1 MGQSITPIAYRVGF
15 FRVWDSLYTES
26 LYLKNYN
33 FFLKSQMLCL
43 YTEGFFN
50 KWTWD
55 GRRSYFLNFI
65 FSHLEISWSFN
76 FVHLYVYVYNS
87 GIEFIHYKLRRELFQ
102 NKKFVKSNNVFFSF
116 FKKSSEVSLNKYMK
130 SLNYLMNFYFKYMNI
145 KKGFKSLSMS
155 KQLVQRKKL
164 HKKLFDLQLKN
175 KKKNFIRIKNFIK
188 KLALFKQR
196 FFNDKGII
204 KRFGVE
210 LLKNKTR
217 KYIYNIVFVYI
228 FLKKLIKL
236 RFYKTYLNFSNYF
249 FFIKPVE
256 NALKRHFFKDFY
268 YLLGLNKF
276 KNIDNNFNISL
287 IRLLPSS
294 VTAATYARHIWLKLY
309 KKYHFGK
316 VIYSLLR
323 NVRSSGFFKG
333 LLVRCNG
340 RFTKKQ
346 RAWHSVYRHGKMPL
360 SKQSALVDDTVIY
373 VKLRYGIS
381 AVHINL
387 NYT

>member
-43 YTEGFFN
+43 YMEGFFN

-65 FSHLEISWSFN
+65 FSHLEISWSYN
-76 FVHLYVYVYNS
+76 YLHLYVYVYTS
-87 GIEFIHYKLRRELFQ
+87 GVEFLHYKLKKNLFN
-102 NKKFVKSNNVFFSF
+102 NKNYLSKNLNFFSF
-116 FKKSSEVSLNKYMK
+116 YNNKDKRYLNKYMLG
-130 SLNYLMNFYFKYMNI
+130 LNSLMNFYFKFINM
-145 KKGFKSLSMS
+145 KGVLGG
-155 KQLVQRKKL
+155 KKL
-164 HKKLFDLQLKN
+164 LV
-175 KKKNFIRIKNFIK
+175 KKNFKKKFDNQLLIK
-188 KLALFKQR
+188 KKTFYKLKYFLKRLTLFKQR

-204 KRFGVE
+204 KRFGID
-210 LLKNKTR
+210 LKSNKHK
-217 KYIYNIVFVYI
+217 KYMFNIIYVYI

-236 RFYKTYLNFSNYF
+236 RFYKTFLNFNNFF

-256 NALKRHFFKDFY
+256 TALKRHFFKDFY
-268 YLLGLNKF
+268 YVLGLNKF
-276 KNIDNNFNISL
+276 SKIENNFNVSL
-287 IRLLPSS
+287 VRLLPSS
-294 VTAATYARHIWLKLY
+294 ITSSTFARHVWLKLY

-323 NVRSSGFFKG
+323 NVRSSNFFKG

-373 VKLRYGIS
+373 VKLRYGMS

>member
-43 YTEGFFN
+43 YMEGFFN

-65 FSHLEISWSFN
+65 FSHLEISWSYN
-76 FVHLYVYVYNS
+76 YMHLYVYVYTS
-87 GIEFIHYKLRRELFQ
+87 GIEFLHYKLRKNLF
-102 NKKFVKSNNVFFSF
+102 NNTNYLSKNLNFFSF
-116 FKKSSEVSLNKYMK
+116 YNNTNNNQLTKYMLG
-130 SLNYLMNFYFKYMNI
+130 LNSIMNFYFKFINM
-145 KKGFKSLSMS
+145 KG
-155 KQLVQRKKL
+155 VYEGKKL
-164 HKKLFDLQLKN
+164 LVNKKLKKKFDNEILF
-175 KKKNFIRIKNFIK
+175 KKKNFF
-188 KLALFKQR
+188 KLKYFLKRLTLFKQR
-196 FFNDKGII
+196 FFNEKGII
-204 KRFGVE
+204 KRFGIE
-210 LLKNKTR
+210 LKNNKHR
-217 KYIYNIVFVYI
+217 KYIYNIIYVYM

-236 RFYKTYLNFSNYF
+236 RFYKTFLNFNNFF

-256 NALKRHFFKDFY
+256 AALKRHFFKDFY
-268 YLLGLNKF
+268 YVLGLNKF
-276 KNIDNNFNISL
+276 NKIENNFNVSL
-287 IRLLPSS
+287 VRLLPSS
-294 VTAATYARHIWLKLY
+294 ITSSTFARHVWLKLY

-323 NVRSSGFFKG
+323 NVRSSNFFKG

-373 VKLRYGIS
+373 VKLRYGVS